1 MVNAQPSQTPVP
13 AVPSGE
19 DRGAVPDPVEP
30 SAEQTHAVQSQV
42 APLAG
47 ARSDLT
53 FAQLTTL
60 RVGGP
65 IATYVEAHSEDELV
79 AIVQYADEQ
88 GIELLVLG
96 GGSNLVPSDEGF
108 AGIVVRDARTGVR
121 VDLVDSCGGGSVT
134 VVAGHNW
141 DDFVVRSIAEG
152 WVGIESLIG
161 IPGTVGAA
169 PVQNIGAY
177 GAEVSNVISSV
188 RVYDRGQ
195 QRKRTFALFEL
206 GFGYRDSI
214 IKQSMTRGD
223 DTGRIW
229 GPSPRYVVLDVS
241 FQFRLGTRSAPVEYS
256 ELARRLGIEVG
267 DRAPARDIAQAVL
280 ELRAGKGM
288 LVDAFDRPMVA
299 NTAGARGTLPRAL
312 RDASMDD
319 IISGQVA
326 GQVAGQ
332 AEPTHV
338 PNAVN
343 ESAASSGLAVNSEA
357 ACGPL
362 TSNGSNFDLS
372 FADEDS
378 VHSDEPDF
386 DRWSAGSFFT
396 NPIIAAQQ
404 ADQLPQGAPRYPVH
418 TVAPSATTGPSTGA
432 IDETLVKT
440 SAAWLI
446 QHAGFDR
453 GFGAQGAG
461 SRATLSTRHTLA
473 LTNRGGATAADIR
486 ALAQVIRDGVY
497 KEFGIQLEPEP
508 VVLGQPLRSRP

>member
-1 MVNAQPSQTPVP
+1 VVNAQPSQTPVP
-13 AVPSGE
+13 AVPLGE
-19 DRGAVPDPVEP
+19 DRDAVPDPVE
-30 SAEQTHAVQSQV
+30 
-42 APLAG
+42 PLAG

-223 DTGRIW
+223 ETGRIW

-312 RDASMDD
+312 RNASMDD
-319 IISGQVA
+319 IISGQV
-326 GQVAGQ
+326 V
-332 AEPTHV
+332 THV

-343 ESAASSGLAVNSEA
+343 ESAASFGLAVNSEA
-357 ACGPL
+357 ACGPV

-473 LTNRGGATAADIR
+473 LTNRGGATAAEIR